1 MYLVFLVCIAF
12 IEQQKF
18 SKDAFDREVT
28 KLRVARPD
36 GPDDYD
42 IYCTIIMILI
52 ETFLKSKKSD
62 EELAG
67 ALKELKFQDECIEDL
82 TKVLVTNHQSLREQF
97 EKLKSLEQN
106 KLEYRIDISL
116 IDR

>member
-1 MYLVFLVCIAF
+1 M
-12 IEQQKF
+12 
-18 SKDAFDREVT
+18 T
-28 KLRVARPD
+28 KLRIAWPD

-52 ETFLKSKKSD
+52 ETFLKSKRSE

-67 ALKELKFQDECIEDL
+67 ALKELKFQEECIEDL
-82 TKVLVTNHQSLREQF
+82 MKVLVTNHQSLKEQF
-97 EKLKSLEQN
+97 NEMNNLNQT

-116 IDR
+116 TDR